1 MIAAAFKHAQGVLD
15 TATPQQVMVAHT
27 GTKSVD
33 AAAQVAQNA
42 TLKMRELEGAR
53 DALAANDPTI
63 GRADMGQ
70 AANDPIAA
78 MPSWGSAMRG
88 LLIGVVLPLPDLQSA
103 KFAMMSFAG
112 GGSEVT
118 FDQPTQDL
126 TEPSTKSS
134 FGQVAAPETPAAN
147 EPSMDAA
154 YTMSSF
160 AAALDGGPSAGDIRA
175 VADEAAG
182 AMRRAEAEWKG
193 AMSVL
198 ATDEDAL
205 AAYDSFAGGLSGFE
219 KYIPPEE
226 FARHP
231 VNDPDYNIPAMRPAA
246 FTLG

>member
-27 GTKSVD
+27 DTKSVD
-33 AAAQVAQNA
+33 AAAQVAKNA
-42 TLKMRELEGAR
+42 TLKMQELEGAR
-53 DALAANDPTI
+53 GALAANDPTI
-63 GRADMGQ
+63 GRADMGP
-70 AANDPIAA
+70 AANDPIVNP
-78 MPSWGSAMRG
+78 PSWGSAFKG
-88 LLIGVVLPLPDLQSA
+88 FTLGVLLPFDLQSMQ
-103 KFAMMSFAG
+103 FAMSLMGA
-112 GGSEVT
+112 GSEVT
-118 FDQPTQDL
+118 HNQPTQYL
-126 TEPSTKSS
+126 TEPSAKSS
-134 FGQVAAPETPAAN
+134 FGQVATPETPAAN
-147 EPSMDAA
+147 DPSMDAA
-154 YTMSSF
+154 YTMPSF